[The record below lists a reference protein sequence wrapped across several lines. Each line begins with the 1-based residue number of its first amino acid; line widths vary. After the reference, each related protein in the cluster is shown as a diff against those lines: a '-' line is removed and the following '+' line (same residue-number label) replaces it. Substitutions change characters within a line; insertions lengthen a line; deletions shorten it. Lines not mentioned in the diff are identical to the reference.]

1 MLVLVQEARLWI
13 ESEMEEHQCVLSSS
27 LIVAL
32 IVSLYWFFVRMSD
45 ADDEV
50 GNEKYLL
57 KACMKMC
64 LPKQSYF
71 SYFSTRT
78 VFCSFQAT
86 FLTTVRNLSF
96 LNVDFQVLSPDKRQ
110 KRAMKDQ
117 SKKKVPSKRP
127 SSVKIEKP
135 KSFTAKGKTDADQK
149 TKERETLDKSNKK
162 TNPIEIN
169 QVENEQKKDNVKI
182 PAEKSKKTK
191 GASKANSGSNEKWT
205 VAGKGKKPAKP
216 KESPILSPKSQEKT
230 TTTAT
235 TQTSKTAAQ
244 AKTRNLK
251 KSPSTPIEVKNESRI
266 RQESETSASREIT
279 AQQFAGIKEMLA
291 ATAAA
296 NTSDKWVLIPSAM
309 GKSNDQ
315 VRKSLTW
322 VPALAISP
330 TVPATTI
337 KPLTPGVIS
346 PLSRPSSIS
355 FPTWAPL
362 PVAKSSIASPTP
374 QLSKEKEAIDQH
386 SDSRT
391 DTEIIPNNES
401 EWPTPPPRRNSTS
414 YVLFPEEPTRMP
426 AIGNLLIEDA
436 TSGLRETKSTYSF
449 IVEKKTPVKE
459 EGKEKQTKRPT
470 IWNDEVKTEN
480 RGSFNLE
487 HNQDDDA
494 KAKDVSDKQPKITIN
509 KAIKAP
515 IAKNADVAKETEKA
529 ETKNADQETKASVKD
544 TSKKS
549 GKADADVKAKTTTNA
564 EKQTAKQKKAKKKGK
579 NR

>member
-1 MLVLVQEARLWI
+1 M
-13 ESEMEEHQCVLSSS
+13 
-27 LIVAL
+27 
-32 IVSLYWFFVRMSD
+32 
-45 ADDEV
+45 
-50 GNEKYLL
+50 G
-57 KACMKMC
+57 
-64 LPKQSYF
+64 
-71 SYFSTRT
+71 
-78 VFCSFQAT
+78 
-86 FLTTVRNLSF
+86 
-96 LNVDFQVLSPDKRQ
+96 
-110 KRAMKDQ
+110 
-117 SKKKVPSKRP
+117 
-127 SSVKIEKP
+127 
-135 KSFTAKGKTDADQK
+135 FTAKGMTDAAQK
-149 TKERETLDKSNKK
+149 TKERETIDKSNKK

-169 QVENEQKKDNVKI
+169 QVENEQKKDDVKI
-182 PAEKSKKTK
+182 SAEKPKKTK

-216 KESPILSPKSQEKT
+216 KESPTAKSQEKT

-244 AKTRNLK
+244 AKKHNLK

-374 QLSKEKEAIDQH
+374 QLSQEKEAIDQH

-449 IVEKKTPVKE
+449 IVEKKTRVKE
-459 EGKEKQTKRPT
+459 EGQEKQTKRPT

-480 RGSFNLE
+480 R
-487 HNQDDDA
+487 DDDA

-579 NR
+579 NSNNKSKTEIVRQTKETTAPPNALPVCPAVKAEEP